1 MVGASASRQ
10 AILAAIACGI
20 CMGLGLATLFV
31 GTFPVFLV
39 PVSRQFGWGLA
50 VFPRAIMSAAIAT
63 ALFGPLAGRL
73 IDRYG
78 VLPFMLAGLATWGAC
93 LGAYSIVP
101 GNALMIYV
109 LPALIG
115 VSGSLCGPVP
125 LAKVVSGWFDKN
137 RGLVL
142 GLVLSAAP
150 AATTAVAVLGARELI
165 LDFGWRAAYR
175 VLGSVVLLVGLPV
188 ALLFMREAPTVGKER
203 ESQPGTVNR
212 RAASPPGLSTP
223 EALRSLDFWLVVCA
237 TALACAAIN
246 GLIGH
251 MIAWCNERGI
261 SGSLAA
267 VAVSVFSLTG
277 PAGPILA
284 GWLADRLR
292 GPRLL
297 FLFYALPLVGV
308 CMLALAPAYLF
319 IPGAILMGLG
329 FSSTTGLLPYLLTR
343 YFGLRSASELF
354 GIGIGLTTLGMGT
367 GPVLIGWSHDRTG
380 SYHQSLVMI
389 FGVLAVALLVAAMLR
404 PYRFAAHAAEGSERA
419 PHVTDVT
426 ASR

>member
-1 MVGASASRQ
+1 MVGVSASRQ

-93 LGAYSIVP
+93 LWAYSIVP

-175 VLGSVVLLVGLPV
+175 VMGSVVLLVGLPV
-188 ALLFMREAPTVGKER
+188 ALLFMRESPAGRTER
-203 ESQPGTVNR
+203 ASQSGAGNR
-212 RAASPPGLSTP
+212 RAALPGLSTP
-223 EALRSLDFWLVVCA
+223 QALRSIDFWLVVCA
-237 TALACAAIN
+237 TALACGAIN

-251 MIAWCNERGI
+251 MVAWCNERVI

-267 VAVSVFSLTG
+267 AAVSVFSLTG

-284 GWLADRLR
+284 GWLADRVR

-404 PYRFAAHAAEGSERA
+404 PYRFAAHAAEGPERA

>member
-93 LGAYSIVP
+93 REAYSIVP

-109 LPALIG
+109 LTALIG
-115 VSGSLCGPVP
+115 VSGSLCGAVP
-125 LAKVVSGWFDKN
+125 LAQVVSGWFDKN

-175 VLGSVVLLVGLPV
+175 VLGCGV
-188 ALLFMREAPTVGKER
+188 ARGTAGGAIVHARGAYRRQREGITARHR
-203 ESQPGTVNR
+203 EPASGIAARLEHPGGTT
-212 RAASPPGLSTP
+212 LS
-223 EALRSLDFWLVVCA
+223 RF
-237 TALACAAIN
+237 
-246 GLIGH
+246 
-251 MIAWCNERGI
+251 
-261 SGSLAA
+261 
-267 VAVSVFSLTG
+267 
-277 PAGPILA
+277 
-284 GWLADRLR
+284 LADR
-292 GPRLL
+292 
-297 FLFYALPLVGV
+297 
-308 CMLALAPAYLF
+308 
-319 IPGAILMGLG
+319 
-329 FSSTTGLLPYLLTR
+329 
-343 YFGLRSASELF
+343 
-354 GIGIGLTTLGMGT
+354 
-367 GPVLIGWSHDRTG
+367 
-380 SYHQSLVMI
+380 
-389 FGVLAVALLVAAMLR
+389 
-404 PYRFAAHAAEGSERA
+404 
-419 PHVTDVT
+419 
-426 ASR
+426 